1 MVDQRAEKGVAV
13 VPDQYAKECSL
24 AVKEDPSVGGIRWT
38 AAWRNIAMLSV
49 LANDPAVQQQI
60 DHIQRTVQRAGVP
73 FCQFP
78 NGNKPVAAETEFAG
92 ENLRFDLPE
101 QNFGPFH
108 FPAPAFPLS
117 VAYT

>member
-24 AVKEDPSVGGIRWT
+24 AVKEDPSVGGIRWA

-60 DHIQRTVQRAGVP
+60 DHIQRAVQRAGVP

-108 FPAPAFPLS
+108 FPAPAFPL
-117 VAYT
+117 